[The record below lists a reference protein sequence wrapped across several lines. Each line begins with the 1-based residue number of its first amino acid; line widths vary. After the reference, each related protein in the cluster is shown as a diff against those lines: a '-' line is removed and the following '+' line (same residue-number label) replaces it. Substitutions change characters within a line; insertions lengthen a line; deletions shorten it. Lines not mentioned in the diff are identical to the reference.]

1 MNDRGSAAV
10 EFALVLPV
18 VLLLVL
24 TMAEVVATARIQ
36 LELTHAA
43 REGARVAATVPDP
56 ARAVDA
62 VQSAL
67 SPGLVSDVGVHVVRP
82 HVVGKAAEVVVTS
95 RRRIAGKFFGGFAVE
110 LRAKAV
116 MRVEQ

>member
-1 MNDRGSAAV
+1 MNERGTAAV
-10 EFALVLPV
+10 ELALILPM

-24 TMAEVVATARIQ
+24 ALAEVVATGRVQ

-62 VQSAL
+62 VQQAL
-67 SPGLVSDVGVHVVRP
+67 PPALAEDVGVHVVRP
-82 HVVGKAAEVVVTS
+82 HVVGQQAAVSVTS
-95 RRRIAGKFFGGFAVE
+95 RRQVASRLFGGFAVE
-110 LRAKAV
+110 LHAKAV